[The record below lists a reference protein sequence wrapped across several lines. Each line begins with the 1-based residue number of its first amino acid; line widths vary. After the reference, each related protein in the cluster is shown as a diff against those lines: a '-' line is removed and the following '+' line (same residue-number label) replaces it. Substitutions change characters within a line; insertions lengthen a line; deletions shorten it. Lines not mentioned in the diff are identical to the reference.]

1 MTQMLL
7 EIGTGEARP
16 YRARHWIPVA
26 LRGIAVK
33 TLADMAEACGTGLV
47 ETRRI
52 TEDLPPRVQVP
63 SCLPHLLPLSSP
75 FPSLNCALIG

>member
-52 TEDLPPRVQVP
+52 TEDLPP
-63 SCLPHLLPLSSP
+63 
-75 FPSLNCALIG
+75 